1 MARVIVDS
9 FMLDLL
15 WLKISVGWSSFS
27 VGMLTSKSILKYLTI
42 EKDRNGLTTLSKR
55 AKETDF
61 DQ

>member
-27 VGMLTSKSILKYLTI
+27 VGMLTSKSILKYSTI
-42 EKDRNGLTTLSKR
+42 EKDRKGLTTLSKR